1 MALKEFRPLT
11 PTQRFKSLPAFDEIT
26 KWRPEKSLLQ
36 PNKKSGGRNNR
47 GRLTSRH
54 IGGGHK
60 HKYRKVDFKRRKYGV
75 AAEVMGI
82 EYDPNRSARI
92 ALIKYSDG
100 ELSYILA
107 PSGLKVGATVNAGN
121 DAAPDLGNSLP
132 LRAIPLGTSVH
143 NIELAPGR
151 GGKVARSAGQ
161 QATLTALE
169 AEYALVKM
177 PSGEIRRIHEN
188 CFATIGQ
195 VGNVDHMNVSSGKAG
210 RTRWRGRRPHVRGMV
225 MNPID
230 HPMGGGQG
238 KSKGG
243 GGRHHPVSPW
253 GQLAKGFKTRAKHKP
268 SDRFI
273 MQDRRKKKFLVMARS
288 LKKGPFVPGHLL
300 EKIDKMNASGVKKPV
315 KTWARRSMV
324 TPDFVGHTFMVHN
337 GKTFVSVFVTENM
350 VGHKLGE
357 FSPTRIFKKHGSH
370 TAKVTK

>member
-11 PTQRFKSLPAFDEIT
+11 PTLRFKSLPAFDEIT
-26 KWRPEKSLLQ
+26 KRRPERTLIE
-36 PNKKSGGRNNR
+36 PKKRTGGRNNY

-54 IGGGHK
+54 LGGGHK
-60 HKYRKVDFKRRKYGV
+60 QKYRKVDFKRRKRGV
-75 AAEVMGI
+75 SAEVIGI

-92 ALIKYSDG
+92 ALIKYADG

-107 PSGLKVGATVNAGN
+107 PNGLQVGSTVSAG
-121 DAAPDLGNSLP
+121 DQAAPELGNALP
-132 LRAIPLGTSVH
+132 LRVIPLGTNIH
-143 NIELAPGR
+143 NIELSPGR
-151 GGKVARSAGQ
+151 GGQVARSAGQ
-161 QATLTALE
+161 QATLTNIE
-169 AEYALVKM
+169 AGYALVKM

-210 RTRWRGRRPHVRGMV
+210 RTRWQGRRPHVRGMA

-253 GQLAKGFKTRAKHKP
+253 GQLAKGFKTRSKHKP

-273 MQDRRKKKFLVMARS
+273 LERRRPKKKA
-288 LKKGPFVPGHLL
+288 
-300 EKIDKMNASGVKKPV
+300 
-315 KTWARRSMV
+315 
-324 TPDFVGHTFMVHN
+324 
-337 GKTFVSVFVTENM
+337 
-350 VGHKLGE
+350 
-357 FSPTRIFKKHGSH
+357 
-370 TAKVTK
+370 